1 MKNYQISAA
10 RAMTG
15 WSQTE
20 LAERA
25 NSSLT
30 TISQA
35 ETGNSVVSTKLAA
48 KIEQVFKSEGIFFTE
63 RGVEKR
69 DTAIYTIGG
78 EGWWLQVLDDVY
90 QSMIDQKGEIL
101 LFCADDRESGEEVVR
116 SWARIRKLGVSVRQ
130 LVREDNDY
138 LLGPVNEYRW
148 IPKEFFTNYVTMVY
162 GEKVCICA
170 ENNTKAVIFKDRQLA
185 RMMTNLFNWNWS
197 HAEQPASSSAADADR
212 L

>member
-10 RAMTG
+10 RAIAG

-35 ETGNSVVSTKLAA
+35 ETGNNAVSAKLAQR
-48 KIEQVFKSEGIFFTE
+48 IEQVFKPEGIVFTE
-63 RGVEKR
+63 HGVEKR
-69 DTAIYTIGG
+69 NTSIYTIGG

-90 QSMIDQKGEIL
+90 QQMIDQKGEIL
-101 LFCADDRESGEEVVR
+101 LFCADDRESGKDVVQ
-116 SWARIRKLGVSVRQ
+116 SWARIRKLGVCVRQ
-130 LVREDNDY
+130 LVREGNDY
-138 LLGPVNEYRW
+138 LLGPVSEYRW

-170 ENNTKAVIFKDRQLA
+170 ENNTKAVIFKDRQLSK
-185 RMMTNLFNWNWS
+185 MMSSLFNWNWS
-197 HAEQPASSSAADADR
+197 NAEQPTSSSVADR
-212 L
+212 DRL